1 MSHSVGSNS
10 LENWSYTN
18 TEGVNVDVV
27 WNGLGPKIGISAN
40 YQHSETVAKE
50 WGILLMIPPSQLI

>member
-1 MSHSVGSNS
+1 MSYSVRSNS

-18 TEGVNVDVV
+18 TERVNVDAV

-40 YQHSETVAKE
+40 YQHSETVAYC
-50 WGILLMIPPSQLI
+50 MIPPSQLI